1 MFTSADQV
9 THFNKSALEAM
20 MGVAK
25 LSFDTTERVFGL
37 SLEIGKE
44 SLAEASKNAKALA
57 DVKDAHALMDLRTK
71 ATEAS
76 VEKALDYSRTMYEVA
91 ANTQSQL
98 SAMFEQH
105 TSELNKNFA
114 TAVEN
119 AVKSAPI
126 GADVALAAVKSTVAA
141 SSAAME
147 SMTKAAKQVS
157 NYADAGVKATTEA
170 AVAAVKT
177 SKATK
182 TAK

>member
-9 THFNKSALEAM
+9 TDFNKSTIEAM

-25 LSFDTTERVFGL
+25 LSFDATERVFGL

-44 SLAEASKNAKALA
+44 SFADATKTAQALVE
-57 DVKDAHALMDLRTK
+57 VKDAHGLLDLRTK
-71 ATEAS
+71 TTEAS
-76 VEKALDYSRTMYEVA
+76 VEKALDYSRNFYEVA

-98 SAMFEQH
+98 SAMFEH
-105 TSELNKNFA
+105 HSAEMNKNFA
-114 TAVEN
+114 AAVEK
-119 AVKSAPI
+119 AVKSAPV
-126 GADVALAAVKSTVAA
+126 GADVALAAVKSSVAA
-141 SSAAME
+141 TTAAME

-177 SKATK
+177 TKASKASK
-182 TAK
+182 